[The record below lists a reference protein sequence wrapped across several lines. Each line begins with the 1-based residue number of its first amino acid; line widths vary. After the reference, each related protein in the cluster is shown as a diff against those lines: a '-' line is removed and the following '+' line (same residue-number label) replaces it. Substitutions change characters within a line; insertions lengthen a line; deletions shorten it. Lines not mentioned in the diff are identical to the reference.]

1 MNKYHARKTTFDGI
15 TFDSAAEA
23 NRYAE
28 LKLLEKHGE
37 ITDLRRQVP
46 FVLLDDYFISG
57 KKKRGIKYIA
67 DFVYFEDGIEHI
79 EDVKGIL
86 TPVYK
91 LKKKMFEARY
101 GKTIEEINARYKRNY
116 ERIVI
121 RKN

>member
-15 TFDSAAEA
+15 TFDSASEA
-23 NRYAE
+23 SRYAE
-28 LKLLEKHGE
+28 LKMLEKNGE

-46 FVLLDDYFISG
+46 FVLLDDYVISG
-57 KKKRGIKYIA
+57 KKKRGIKYVA

>member
-15 TFDSAAEA
+15 TFDSASEA
-23 NRYAE
+23 SRYAE
-28 LKLLEKHGE
+28 LKMLEKNGE

-46 FVLLDDYFISG
+46 FVLLDDYVISG
-57 KKKRGIKYIA
+57 KKKRGIKYVA

-79 EDVKGIL
+79 EDVKGCL
-86 TPVYK
+86 TPVYE

-101 GKTIEEINARYKRNY
+101 GKTIEEINARYRRNY

>member
-1 MNKYHARKTTFDGI
+1 M
-15 TFDSAAEA
+15 
-23 NRYAE
+23 
-28 LKLLEKHGE
+28 LEKNGE

-46 FVLLDDYFISG
+46 FVLLDDYVISG
-57 KKKRGIKYIA
+57 KKKRGIKYVA

-79 EDVKGIL
+79 EDVKGCL